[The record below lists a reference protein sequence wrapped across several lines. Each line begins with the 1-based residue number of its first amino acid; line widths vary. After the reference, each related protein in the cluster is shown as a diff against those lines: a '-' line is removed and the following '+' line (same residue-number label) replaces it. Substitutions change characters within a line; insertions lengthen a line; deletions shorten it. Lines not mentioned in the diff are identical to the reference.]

1 MFSELARTLLSL
13 FRTNAAQHALSSNR
27 SHAEPE
33 PMTAGFFIANPS
45 PAGPAGVVNG
55 LPGALHGI
63 AGPGAATGFEALLAA
78 FFGNQAAGTATAQ
91 AALLSGK
98 PGLVKAGVGAPDPA
112 KGANDNSDDDAKT
125 TDGAV
130 ADKGQ
135 TISAEAQALAALM
148 ATPLT
153 PSAAQAGVTVAA
165 DTAKTGA
172 SAATAATFASQKLFS
187 QVGGKDQTAAEPAAS
202 ALAAAADAATLAKDQ
217 AVAPDPKAGLAK
229 PGAPVVPANGPTSGA
244 TGTAAAPKAAEPV
257 AAPYAPPVAARTE
270 VAAATPP
277 VPLPADATAPAESA
291 ADLAAVEAAAT
302 APQAAAPI
310 KPKDLPASHA
320 TDRSDNTHRTTA
332 DPPAIDGAAAT
343 SAIRHPVTQVAPVA
357 ARTGDQPDAGARA
370 EIADTKL
377 AKTDETGAASQAT
390 AAAPA
395 DHTAQAG
402 PTAAAARATPETVA
416 SLAAQI
422 LKKAD
427 GRTTRFDVEL
437 HPADLGRVDVRLE
450 IGAQGRMTAAMS
462 FENPQA
468 AAELRG
474 RAHELQRALEQAGFD
489 VSGGLSFDV
498 AGDRGQGGQNL
509 AGQQQQPD
517 GGGASRGRAF
527 QAALQSAGD
536 TTAAAISGAVYGQ
549 GRTTSGVDIRI

>member
-1 MFSELARTLLSL
+1 
-13 FRTNAAQHALSSNR
+13 
-27 SHAEPE
+27 
-33 PMTAGFFIANPS
+33 MTAGFFIANPS
-45 PAGPAGVVNG
+45 PAGPAGIVT
-55 LPGALHGI
+55 GALHGV

-91 AALLSGK
+91 TALLSGK
-98 PGLVKAGVGAPDPA
+98 PGPVKATAGAASPA
-112 KGANDNSDDDAKT
+112 LGANDNTDDDTKAA
-125 TDGAV
+125 DGKA

-148 ATPLT
+148 ATPTAPSPVQTGAPVGAET
-153 PSAAQAGVTVAA
+153 P
-165 DTAKTGA
+165 KTGG
-172 SAATAATFASQKLFS
+172 SAPAAAAFASQKLFT
-187 QVGGKDQTAAEPAAS
+187 QVGGKDQAAADQAAT
-202 ALAAAADAATLAKDQ
+202 ALAAGADATTLAKD
-217 AVAPDPKAGLAK
+217 AATVPDPKAGLTK
-229 PGAPVVPANGPTSGA
+229 PGAPAPPANGPTSSA
-244 TGTAAAPKAAEPV
+244 TGPAAAPKPAEPV
-257 AAPYAPPVAARTE
+257 AAPYTPPAPAKTE
-270 VAAATPP
+270 AAAITAPLP
-277 VPLPADATAPAESA
+277 VPADLIQRATPA
-291 ADLAAVEAAAT
+291 ADLVAIEAAAT
-302 APQAAAPI
+302 APEAATPI
-310 KPKDLPASHA
+310 KAKDLPASHA
-320 TDRSDNTHRTTA
+320 ADRLDTPHRNSS
-332 DPPAIDGAAAT
+332 DPPVVDGSAAT
-343 SAIRHPVTQVAPVA
+343 PVIRHPVTPVAPVVA
-357 ARTGDQPDAGARA
+357 KTGDQVDTGAKA
-370 EIADTKL
+370 EIAD
-377 AKTDETGAASQAT
+377 AKVAKAEETGSTGQAMP
-390 AAAPA
+390 AAPA

-402 PTAAAARATPETVA
+402 PAATTAARATPETVA

-498 AGDRGQGGQNL
+498 AGDPGQGGQNL
-509 AGQQQQPD
+509 AQQQQQQPD

-536 TTAAAISGAVYGQ
+536 INAAAISGAFNGQ